1 MHEVAEGE
9 KVFPYILFVDISG
22 DDGHIGFVALGQHA
36 HTFVVYI
43 VVFALLVHDAQQRK
57 TLCHVYAHAVAGRFH
72 AKHFTNVGVFLN
84 LPLKCQQ
91 IDVFHAFAYGVIAG
105 FV

>member
-1 MHEVAEGE
+1 MHEISEWE
-9 KVFPYILFVDISG
+9 KVLPYILFVDISG
-22 DDGHIGFVALGQHA
+22 DDGNVGFVALGQHA

-43 VVFALLVHDAQQRK
+43 VVFALLIHDAQQRK
-57 TLCHVYAHAVAGRFH
+57 TLCNVYAHAVAGRFH
-72 AKHFTNVGVFLN
+72 AKDFANVEIFLN